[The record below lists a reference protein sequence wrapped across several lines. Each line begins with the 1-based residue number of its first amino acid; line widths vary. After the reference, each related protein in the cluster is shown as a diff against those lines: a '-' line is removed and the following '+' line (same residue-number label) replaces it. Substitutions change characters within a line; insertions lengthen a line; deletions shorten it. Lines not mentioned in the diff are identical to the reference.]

1 MQLVCKI
8 ITGEIRWG
16 LSTLLLKMILV
27 MKKIEEIF
35 DYKGVKPTP
44 NRILI
49 LKMLLNA
56 ERPVSLADIE
66 AEIQTIDKSS
76 IFRVLNL
83 FLEHE
88 VIHVIDDGSGSAK
101 YEVCSSDEH
110 RSISDMHVHFF
121 CQWCHSTYCLDSS
134 PIPPVSLPA
143 GFMQKSANYVIKG
156 LCPKCSSHHS
166 HDEA

>member
-56 ERPVSLADIE
+56 ERPVSLADKIGRASCRE
-66 AEIQTIDKSS
+66 
-76 IFRVLNL
+76 RV
-83 FLEHE
+83 
-88 VIHVIDDGSGSAK
+88 
-101 YEVCSSDEH
+101 
-110 RSISDMHVHFF
+110 
-121 CQWCHSTYCLDSS
+121 
-134 PIPPVSLPA
+134 
-143 GFMQKSANYVIKG
+143 
-156 LCPKCSSHHS
+156 
-166 HDEA
+166 